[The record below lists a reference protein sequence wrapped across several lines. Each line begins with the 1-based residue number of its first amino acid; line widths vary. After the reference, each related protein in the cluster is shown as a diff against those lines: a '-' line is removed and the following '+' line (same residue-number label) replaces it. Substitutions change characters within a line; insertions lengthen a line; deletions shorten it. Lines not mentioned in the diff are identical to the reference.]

1 MTVTADMG
9 TASLSAWTE
18 LVRVLPTPAALLDPN
33 GRVLA
38 SSRWTEQEPGTQ
50 LIDMSTASKGIAK
63 GIDGTTRWRVRPIR
77 KGEPTMLATIE
88 RLGAADHMLRRF
100 FAGTDKLFVVYDQ
113 AGRAIE
119 WNSAW
124 QSVLGYSDD
133 DMLGLDAWALLPTE
147 ARELQAVVEQDLRKR
162 GRSEPSWRMRGKDG
176 SYHLIQW
183 VLLYDPTVGR
193 CFGVGHNMTA
203 EQRQLKQEKQE
214 KQEQPARTE
223 VPREAATLSDRQDE
237 LHRRAYTDDLTGLA
251 SRTRTVAEL
260 DRHLRTD
267 GVPAV
272 LFCDLDQFKVVNDSL
287 GHAIGDRLLAAL
299 GKRMSSTLDS
309 DDIMVGRL
317 GGDEFAVVVADGG
330 LAAAEAAASGAFDAV
345 SREFSVVGRSI
356 KVGMSIGICVANPD
370 EQLSAEMMFERA
382 DMAVYQAKEDGRGRS
397 VIYGAELQQRVDR
410 RFELEAAL
418 RRGLDM
424 NEFEPWFQP
433 VIDID
438 SVQIVGVEALLRW
451 RRTDG
456 TILAP
461 DSFLDVA
468 MESGLITPIGRQM
481 IDRALTEFG
490 TMGRLGEDIWLTLN
504 VSARELAND
513 VFTEWF
519 VDRVGAAGLRPSQI
533 VIEITES
540 VAIEEH
546 QLSEKLTILRALG
559 FRIALD
565 DFGTG
570 HSSLAHLRTL
580 PIDMVKIDRSFVH
593 DLVDDHTTRALT
605 TSVVALCEALGLA
618 VVFEGVESK
627 AEAEAVVLAGGEYA
641 QGYLY
646 STPMPVSDL
655 QWRTVGAALSA
666 RLAARK
672 RVDSTEN
679 RR

>member
-1 MTVTADMG
+1 MALTADLDIS
-9 TASLSAWTE
+9 SLGAWSE
-18 LVRVLPTPAALLDPN
+18 VVRVLPTPAALVDSRGHILT
-33 GRVLA
+33 A
-38 SSRWTEQEPGTQ
+38 SRWVDEEEGAPLINFDTE
-50 LIDMSTASKGIAK
+50 SNGIAK
-63 GIDGTTRWRVRPIR
+63 GADGKSRWRVRPIR
-77 KGEPTMLATIE
+77 KGDSTYLATIE

-113 AGRAIE
+113 FGRALE

-124 QSVLGYSDD
+124 ERILGFSDEE
-133 DMLGLDAWALLPTE
+133 MLGLDSWAILPTE

-176 SYHLIQW
+176 RYHLIQW

-193 CFGVGHNMTA
+193 CFGVGHDATA
-203 EQRQLKQEKQE
+203 EQRDRPKSDSTQL
-214 KQEQPARTE
+214 E
-223 VPREAATLSDRQDE
+223 VPREDTTLGDRRDE

-260 DRHLRTD
+260 DRHLLND

-287 GHAIGDRLLAAL
+287 GHAVGDRLLEAL
-299 GKRMSSTLDS
+299 GKRLSSTLDS

-317 GGDEFAVVVADGG
+317 GGDEFAVVIADGG
-330 LAAAEAAASGAFDAV
+330 LAAAEDAAALAFDAI
-345 SREFSVVGRSI
+345 SKEFAVVGRSV
-356 KVGMSIGICVANPD
+356 KVGMSIGICVAGAD

-382 DMAVYQAKEDGRGRS
+382 DMAVYQAKEDGRNRS
-397 VIYGAELQQRVDR
+397 VVYGERLQQRVDR
-410 RFELEAAL
+410 RFELEAAM
-418 RRGLDM
+418 RRGLEHG
-424 NEFEPWFQP
+424 EFEPWFQP
-433 VIDID
+433 VMSIQN
-438 SVQIVGVEALLRW
+438 VKIVGVEALLRW
-451 RRTDG
+451 RRSDG
-456 TILAP
+456 VVAP
-461 DSFLDVA
+461 SDFLDVA
-468 MESGLITPIGRQM
+468 MESGLITQIGRQM
-481 IDRALTEFG
+481 IDRALSQFG
-490 TMGRLGEDIWLTLN
+490 SMGRLTEEIWLTLN
-504 VSARELAND
+504 VSARELAD
-513 VFTEWF
+513 DIFTEWF

-546 QLSEKLTILRALG
+546 ELSEKLTILRALG

-605 TSVVALCEALGLA
+605 RSVVDLCAALGLA
-618 VVFEGVESK
+618 VIFEGVESK
-627 AEAEAVVLAGGEYA
+627 AEANAVVQAGGEYA

-646 STPMPVSDL
+646 STAMPVSDL

-672 RVDSTEN
+672 EVDPTKHQ
-679 RR
+679 R

>member
-1 MTVTADMG
+1 MTVIADMDI
-9 TASLSAWTE
+9 TSLAAWSE
-18 LVRVLPTPAALLDPN
+18 LVQALPTPAALLDGN
-33 GRVLA
+33 GRVIA
-38 SSRWTEQEPGTQ
+38 SSRWTEHEPGTH
-50 LIDMSTASKGIAK
+50 LVDLAKASNGIAK
-63 GIDGTTRWRVRPIR
+63 SIDGKTRWRVRPIR
-77 KGEPTMLATIE
+77 KGESTHLATIE

-100 FAGTDKLFVVYDQ
+100 FAGTNKLFVVYDQ

-124 QSVLGYSDD
+124 ERILGYTDD
-133 DMLGLDAWALLPTE
+133 EMLGLDSWALLPTE

-193 CFGVGHNMTA
+193 CFGVGHDMTT
-203 EQRQLKQEKQE
+203 EQRERRE
-214 KQEQPARTE
+214 TTIRPVE
-223 VPREAATLSDRQDE
+223 VPREDAPLSDRQDE

-260 DRHLRTD
+260 DRHLRSD
-267 GVPAV
+267 AVPAV

-287 GHAIGDRLLAAL
+287 GHAVGDRLLAAL
-299 GKRMSSTLDS
+299 GKRLSSSLDN
-309 DDIMVGRL
+309 DEIMVGRL
-317 GGDEFAVVVADGG
+317 GGDEFAVVIADGG
-330 LAAAEAAASGAFDAV
+330 LAAAEAAATKAFEAV
-345 SREFSVVGRSI
+345 SSEFSVVGRSV
-356 KVGMSIGICVANPD
+356 KVGMSVGICVANSD

-382 DMAVYQAKEDGRGRS
+382 DMAVYQAKEDGRNRS
-397 VIYGAELQQRVDR
+397 VVYGDELQQRVDR
-410 RFELEAAL
+410 RFELEAAM
-418 RRGLDM
+418 RRGLELG
-424 NEFEPWFQP
+424 EFEPWFQP
-433 VIDID
+433 VVRIED
-438 SVQIVGVEALLRW
+438 VQIVGVEALLRW
-451 RRTDG
+451 RRKDG
-456 TILAP
+456 GIVAP
-461 DSFLDVA
+461 SSFLDVA

-481 IDRALTEFG
+481 VDRALSQFG
-490 TMGRLGEDIWLTLN
+490 AMGRLTEEIWLTLN
-504 VSARELAND
+504 VSARELADD

-546 QLSEKLTILRALG
+546 KLSEKLTILRALG

-593 DLVDDHTTRALT
+593 DLVEDHTTRALT
-605 TSVVALCEALGLA
+605 RSIVALCEALGLA
-618 VVFEGVESK
+618 VVFEGIESK
-627 AEAEAVVLAGGEYA
+627 AEAEAVVQAGGEFA

-646 STPMPVSDL
+646 STPMPVSEL

-672 RVDSTEN
+672 NVDPTKHQ
-679 RR
+679 R